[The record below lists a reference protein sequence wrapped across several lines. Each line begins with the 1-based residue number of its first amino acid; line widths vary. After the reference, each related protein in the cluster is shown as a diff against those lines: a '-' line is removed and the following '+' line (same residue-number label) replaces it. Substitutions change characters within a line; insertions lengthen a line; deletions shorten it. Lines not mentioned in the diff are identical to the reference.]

1 MLISSLYTCT
11 KITKGYSMA
20 LYDRDYTQAQPQAQ
34 AKIGS
39 NVAFMKKTYQLLAAS
54 MIAAAAGA
62 FATMPYADVIV
73 QYKWFIFGFEL
84 FMLFIGLG
92 MTRNKPGLNIVALF
106 VFTFTTGVSLVPLLA
121 SLIGAGN
128 GGMIGNAFL
137 MTSVLFGSLSLF
149 AINSKSDFSNWGKSL
164 FIVLIVVVVAS
175 LINYFFLHSPIIH
188 IMITAGILLLFGIF
202 TIYDTQNIANGAY
215 GSEVDAA
222 ISLYLDFLN
231 MFTAILQLLGIFGS
245 DD

>member
-1 MLISSLYTCT
+1 
-11 KITKGYSMA
+11 MA
-20 LYDRDYTQAQPQAQ
+20 LYDRNYTSAEAAYIQEGAS
-34 AKIGS
+34 IS
-39 NVAFMKKTYQLLAAS
+39 FMKRTYQLLAAS

-62 FATMPYADVIV
+62 YVTMPYAETVL

-92 MTRNKPGLNIVALF
+92 MTRNKPGLNLAALF
-106 VFTFTTGVSLVPLLA
+106 VFTFVTGISLVPLLA

-128 GGMIGNAFL
+128 GAVIGNAFL
-137 MTSVLFGSLSLF
+137 MTSVLFGALSLF
-149 AINSKSDFSNWGKSL
+149 AINSKTDYSSWGKPL
-164 FIVLIVVVVAS
+164 FITLIVVIIAS
-175 LINYFFLHSPIIH
+175 LVNMFILQSPIMH
-188 IMITAGILLLFGIF
+188 VVITAGILLLFGIF

-215 GSEVDAA
+215 DSPVDAA
-222 ISLYLDFLN
+222 VSLYLDFLN